1 MNIDKDLIN
10 FINQEKQFSKISSKQ
25 LITYFVNCFKKSII
39 DLDSKFVNIKNKQ
52 LNIIS
57 GTNMLYHIFLMLICY
72 TNNIKLTKFL
82 IDRAILLFT
91 EFIIMSQD
99 KKIIEDICFIP
110 DITDAISFC
119 YKKTIGSIKIEDI
132 KTNNINFI
140 IEEIFKIFLNIYINI
155 FIYSISESDK
165 IYNYDNLDLPGDL
178 LLNIFIEIFTKKKK
192 YNRFILDYI
201 NTILAGLNEKPILD
215 KIIIIRIVLEIM
227 LIYQK
232 KHTENF
238 IIFFK
243 SNFDVICDTPLSFKK
258 NLDFSKYILYK
269 KLFDR
274 IPL

>member
-10 FINQEKQFSKISSKQ
+10 FINQEKQNIKITNKQ
-25 LITYFVNCFKKSII
+25 LIIYFVGCFKKSINE
-39 DLDSKFVNIKNKQ
+39 LDNKFVNIKNKN

-57 GTNMLYHIFLMLICY
+57 GMNMLYHIFIVLMCY

-119 YKKTIGSIKIEDI
+119 YKKTIGSIKIENI
-132 KTNNINFI
+132 KTNNIDNSV
-140 IEEIFKIFLNIYINI
+140 EGIFKIFLNIYRNI
-155 FIYSISESDK
+155 YLFSEDIPDK
-165 IYNYDNLDLPGDL
+165 LDIPEKI
-178 LLNIFIEIFTKKKK
+178 LLNIFLELLSKKKK
-192 YNRFILDYI
+192 YNRFIIDYI
-201 NTILAGLNEKPILD
+201 NTILSGLNNRTILD

-232 KHTENF
+232 KNNENF
-238 IIFFK
+238 VVFFQ
-243 SNFDVICDTPLSFKK
+243 SNFDIICDTQLDFKK
-258 NLDFSKYILYK
+258 NLDYSKYILYK
-269 KLFDR
+269 KLLDKVLF
-274 IPL
+274 